1 MKKISYLL
9 YRFLKFFDD
18 LIFFIFKKKI
28 LIHFNDFFNQDFY
41 DKVKINEK
49 NTIFFSPN
57 PVINWRVKSLY
68 SKEPETLEW
77 INSFDKNNN
86 NIFWD
91 IGANIGLYS
100 IYAAQKH
107 DNLKIISFEPSTSNL
122 RVLSRNISI
131 NNLQDKITI
140 NQIPL
145 NDKENIHVPM
155 YEPEFIEGWAMNSYG
170 SPTDYEGKNF
180 QAKQKY
186 NLFGTNIN
194 FLLDNNIL
202 KIPNYIK
209 IDVDGIEDLVLR
221 GAKNLL
227 KDNNLKELSI
237 EMNPTN
243 LEQYKFINKFME
255 ENSFKQMISTNS
267 RLLNDKDYKLGL
279 NEIVNVIFKRDN

>member
-209 IDVDGIEDLVLR
+209 IDVDGIEQKILK
-221 GAKNLL
+221 GANKYLKNQEI
-227 KDNNLKELSI
+227 KSISI
-237 EMNPTN
+237 E
-243 LEQYKFINKFME
+243 IN
-255 ENSFKQMISTNS
+255 ENYTSQFNEVLKILSQSNFHIKHKKHAEIY
-267 RLLNDKDYKLGL
+267 DKDKKFSNLY
-279 NEIVNVIFKRDN
+279 NYIFEKK